1 MKYFLIFYI
10 CSKIAGG
17 CDAPM
22 QLTDKFETW
31 NECVKAGGELIITFT
46 ENMEETIENEKLYLT
61 YSCGIVPESRI

>member
-61 YSCGIVPESRI
+61 YSCGIVPESRT